1 MDSVSRFESV
11 GSSPPAV
18 PTELSD
24 CSTGLSFLPLTPHA
38 SGLGV
43 PSGKGLQALDPNHR
57 QQLLKKQRVP
67 PGKGEMIPSLA
78 PSSVLTMEQNH
89 ETKTPGTHPPTHPLW
104 SPNTCPSPRTQ
115 LLLLLKINTDKEQSF
130 RQDQFSCTT
139 FISSNSLR
147 APRLK
152 IGCQGHQTES
162 CVPASEL
169 GTEKSQKC
177 RHGHFSPFCKMSV
190 IQNLLKTC
198 GMDG

>member
-11 GSSPPAV
+11 GSSPPAF

-78 PSSVLTMEQNH
+78 PSSVLMMEQNH
-89 ETKTPGTHPPTHPLW
+89 ETKTSETHPPTHP
-104 SPNTCPSPRTQ
+104 PSLVPQHVSIAT
-115 LLLLLKINTDKEQSF
+115 
-130 RQDQFSCTT
+130 
-139 FISSNSLR
+139 NSA
-147 APRLK
+147 APPPQNQH
-152 IGCQGHQTES
+152 GQGT
-162 CVPASEL
+162 
-169 GTEKSQKC
+169 
-177 RHGHFSPFCKMSV
+177 V
-190 IQNLLKTC
+190 IQAGSVFLHHIHLF
-198 GMDG
+198 